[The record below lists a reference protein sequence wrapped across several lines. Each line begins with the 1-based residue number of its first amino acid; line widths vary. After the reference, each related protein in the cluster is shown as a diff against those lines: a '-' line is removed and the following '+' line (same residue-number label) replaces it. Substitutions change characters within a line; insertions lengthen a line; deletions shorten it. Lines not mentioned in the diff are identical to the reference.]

1 MPIEW
6 SVMSGDRNLLRI
18 STRTADEG
26 GCRAQRAA
34 RALPAVRPAR
44 RSRAGRKYLDDFALG
59 AAMDVLDYMEFDGM
73 SCERAVERVRRNA
86 KPPLHPGAVT
96 WIRHAVE
103 SYRANE
109 DLAESPATVPVEPL
123 WVSQRT
129 AGEKIWELWAWGRR
143 YASQDGTIREC
154 RLLRYRTARE
164 RHMSGGT
171 PAEDLAAAS
180 GAGTEE
186 ERKRDRSRTAIAAY
200 ATAFGVPAP
209 RPGRWEWG
217 EPFRPL
223 PGGQPDV
230 QWVRVVEV
238 GLDGGEPHVVW
249 VGTPAEAKALFDR
262 DALDLV
268 REIRSGGRQRPGR
281 DCADCKLLTACDALP
296 RIPGILGITAP
307 EAPLRTL
314 SATDLRYYKKCPAM
328 EHLCRLH
335 LPRHAE
341 YGPAA
346 QRGQAVH
353 AWLAGNHGRADHVAC
368 TVTDVPPRPD
378 DWSAGEWP
386 VTGAQAVMGSQM
398 LAHHVGL
405 CPLRRV
411 SQTGETPGIIGI
423 RVEPTLA
430 FHDTAANVIV
440 VAAPDLL
447 YQEDGG
453 WVWHEVKTSEKP
465 LRSTADLFR
474 VFEQLALA
482 TVLLAENALGGNPER
497 ARVELEVLTPDGAD
511 LLYID
516 PGDPDEVARARQEL
530 RRLAEPWHGD
540 RTSQA
545 RPGKQCG
552 DCPVSRWCPEGR
564 STARAGAAA

>member
-1 MPIEW
+1 VSIEW
-6 SVMSGDRNLLRI
+6 SVMSGDLNLLRI
-18 STRTADEG
+18 STRSADED
-26 GCRAQRAA
+26 GCPAQRAA

-44 RSRAGRKYLDDFALG
+44 RPRAGRKYLDDFALG
-59 AAMDVLDYMEFDGM
+59 AVMDALDRVEFGGM
-73 SCERAVERVRRNA
+73 TCERAVEQVRRSA
-86 KPPLHPGAVT
+86 KPPLHGGAVT

-109 DLAESPATVPVEPL
+109 VLAESPATVPVEPL
-123 WVSQRT
+123 WVSQRA
-129 AGEKIWELWAWGRR
+129 AGGKTWELWAWGRR

-164 RHMSGGT
+164 RHASTGA
-171 PAEDLAAAS
+171 PAEESAAA
-180 GAGTEE
+180 GEAGTKR

-200 ATAFGVPAP
+200 VAAFGVPAP
-209 RPGRWEWG
+209 RPGRREWG
-217 EPFRPL
+217 EPFQPL
-223 PGGQPDV
+223 PGGHPDV

-238 GLDGGEPHVVW
+238 GLDGGEPAIVFS
-249 VGTPAEAKALFDR
+249 GTPAEAKALFDR

-268 REIRSGGRQRPGR
+268 REIRSGGRQQPGR

-314 SATDLRYYKKCPAM
+314 SATDLRYYSKCPAM

-368 TVTDVPPRPD
+368 TTSDVPPRPD
-378 DWSAGEWP
+378 DWGAGNWP
-386 VTGAQAVMGSQM
+386 VTGEQAVMGSQM
-398 LAHHVGL
+398 LAHHAGV
-405 CPLRRV
+405 CPLRRG
-411 SQTGETPGIIGI
+411 SQDGDAAGTAGI
-423 RVEPTLA
+423 RVEPSLA

-447 YQEDGG
+447 YLDDGG
-453 WVWHEVKTSEKP
+453 WVWREVKTSEKP

-474 VFEQLALA
+474 VFPQLALA

-497 ARVELEVLTPDGAD
+497 ARVELEVLTPAAAD
-511 LLYID
+511 LLYMD
-516 PGDPDEVARARQEL
+516 PGDPDDVARARQEVL
-530 RRLAEPWHGD
+530 RLAGPWHGD
-540 RTSQA
+540 RAAPA

-552 DCPVSRWCPEGR
+552 NCPVSRWCPEGR
-564 STARAGAAA
+564 SVQAGAAA

>member
-1 MPIEW
+1 VPIEW

-26 GCRAQRAA
+26 GCPAQRAA

-59 AAMDVLDYMEFDGM
+59 AAMDVLDYVEFGGM

-109 DLAESPATVPVEPL
+109 DLAESPATVPMEPL

-129 AGEKIWELWAWGRR
+129 AGEKTWELWAWGRR

-164 RHMSGGT
+164 RHVSGGT
-171 PAEDLAAAS
+171 PAEDPAAAS

-209 RPGRWEWG
+209 RPSRWEWG

-249 VGTPAEAKALFDR
+249 VGAPAEAKALFDR

-307 EAPLRTL
+307 DAPLRTL

-353 AWLAGNHGRADHVAC
+353 AWLAGKHGRADHVAC

-378 DWSAGEWP
+378 D
-386 VTGAQAVMGSQM
+386 
-398 LAHHVGL
+398 
-405 CPLRRV
+405 
-411 SQTGETPGIIGI
+411 
-423 RVEPTLA
+423 
-430 FHDTAANVIV
+430 
-440 VAAPDLL
+440 
-447 YQEDGG
+447 
-453 WVWHEVKTSEKP
+453 
-465 LRSTADLFR
+465 
-474 VFEQLALA
+474 
-482 TVLLAENALGGNPER
+482 
-497 ARVELEVLTPDGAD
+497 
-511 LLYID
+511 
-516 PGDPDEVARARQEL
+516 
-530 RRLAEPWHGD
+530 
-540 RTSQA
+540 
-545 RPGKQCG
+545 
-552 DCPVSRWCPEGR
+552 
-564 STARAGAAA
+564 